1 MTTIRRCYIQ
11 LIGSALLTLI
21 LANSILAQTTRFTYQ
36 GLLTDGGNP
45 ANGAYDLQ
53 FKLFSVLSGG
63 AQQGTTVLLEDV
75 PASNGIFKVTL
86 DFGAPDFPGADRFLE
101 ISVRPGA
108 STGTY
113 TTLAPRQQLT
123 SSPYAIR
130 TLSAAAADS
139 LSAACVNCVTS
150 GQIASVAGSQVTG
163 ILPVTVV
170 PAGSGNYIQNT
181 TTPQAGSN
189 FNISGD
195 GVIGGNLGIG
205 TNSLAHALQ
214 VNGVTSLGAPG
225 GVYGFSVNAGS
236 PGPYPSLGFNAFV
249 NANASAYLAGTTG
262 FGSLFQF
269 QAGDGS
275 LYYSTSPS
283 VAAGA
288 TRTFNTRFSILQ
300 NGNIGI
306 GTSTPGFQLH
316 VNGNVATNLI
326 YGQNNSASINAV
338 GVAGSADN
346 GIGIVGTAINGKGIV
361 GSAFGAN
368 GIGVEAAG
376 NGYIALFAHENSG
389 SGYAGYFQGS
399 VYMSPSLYVSG
410 NIHATGTITQGSDV
424 RLKQDIANLDYGL
437 QEILRLRPVSWTWKQ
452 RLTAGLQLGLIA
464 QEVEAVLPEL
474 VTISKDAEPVKGL
487 NYIGLIPVLI
497 KSTQEQQAQIE
508 AQQKLI
514 TQQQEQI
521 KQQQKQFDELKRMVC
536 LDHSTA
542 IPCQIKQ

>member
-262 FGSLFQF
+262 FGGLFQF
-269 QAGDGS
+269 QNGDGA

-288 TRTFNTRFSILQ
+288 TRTFTSRLSILQ
-300 NGNIGI
+300 NGNVGI
-306 GTSTPGFQLH
+306 GTIAPVAKLQVESSSHSIYGSSDSGDGVIGGSTSGYGLRGESVTSTGVYGSSTNSFGLRGISSSGTGVEAYSTSGNLVEGGNGTGRKFHITNNGIYVAGSDFAEALPVVDDRAGYEPGDVLIVSSKVPGQVEKASRPYDLRVAGIYSTRPGMLGAEKNGTSRVDAMDVPVAIVGIVPTKVTTRNGRLRVGDLLTTSSTPGYAMRCANR
-316 VNGNVATNLI
+316 VKCTGA
-326 YGQNNSASINAV
+326 
-338 GVAGSADN
+338 
-346 GIGIVGTAINGKGIV
+346 IVGKALEPLTQDKGIIKV
-361 GSAFGAN
+361 L
-368 GIGVEAAG
+368 V
-376 NGYIALFAHENSG
+376 
-389 SGYAGYFQGS
+389 
-399 VYMSPSLYVSG
+399 M
-410 NIHATGTITQGSDV
+410 
-424 RLKQDIANLDYGL
+424 
-437 QEILRLRPVSWTWKQ
+437 LR
-452 RLTAGLQLGLIA
+452 
-464 QEVEAVLPEL
+464 
-474 VTISKDAEPVKGL
+474 
-487 NYIGLIPVLI
+487 
-497 KSTQEQQAQIE
+497 
-508 AQQKLI
+508 
-514 TQQQEQI
+514 
-521 KQQQKQFDELKRMVC
+521 
-536 LDHSTA
+536 
-542 IPCQIKQ
+542 

>member
-262 FGSLFQF
+262 FGGLFQF
-269 QAGDGS
+269 QNGDGA

-288 TRTFNTRFSILQ
+288 TRTFTSRLSILQ
-300 NGNIGI
+300 NGNVGI
-306 GTSTPGFQLH
+306 GTIAPVAKLQVESSSHSIYGSSDSGDGVIGGSTSGYGLRGESVTSTGVYGSSTNSFGLRGISSSGTGVEAYSTSGNLVEGGNGTGRKFHITNNGTYVAGSDFAEALPVVDDRAGYEPGDVLIVSSKVPGQVEKASRPYDLRVAGIYSTRPGMLGAEKNGTSRVDAMDVPVAIVGIVPTKVTTRNGRLRVGDLLTTSSTPGYAMRCANR
-316 VNGNVATNLI
+316 VKCTGA
-326 YGQNNSASINAV
+326 
-338 GVAGSADN
+338 
-346 GIGIVGTAINGKGIV
+346 IVGKALEPLTQDKGIIKV
-361 GSAFGAN
+361 L
-368 GIGVEAAG
+368 V
-376 NGYIALFAHENSG
+376 
-389 SGYAGYFQGS
+389 
-399 VYMSPSLYVSG
+399 M
-410 NIHATGTITQGSDV
+410 
-424 RLKQDIANLDYGL
+424 
-437 QEILRLRPVSWTWKQ
+437 LR
-452 RLTAGLQLGLIA
+452 
-464 QEVEAVLPEL
+464 
-474 VTISKDAEPVKGL
+474 
-487 NYIGLIPVLI
+487 
-497 KSTQEQQAQIE
+497 
-508 AQQKLI
+508 
-514 TQQQEQI
+514 
-521 KQQQKQFDELKRMVC
+521 
-536 LDHSTA
+536 
-542 IPCQIKQ
+542 